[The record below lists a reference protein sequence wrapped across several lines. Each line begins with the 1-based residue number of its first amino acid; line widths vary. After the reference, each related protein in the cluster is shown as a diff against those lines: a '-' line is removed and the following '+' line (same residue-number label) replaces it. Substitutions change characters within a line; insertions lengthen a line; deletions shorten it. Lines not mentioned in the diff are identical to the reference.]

1 MVVEASGARR
11 DVRRRGG
18 QRRGIGSE
26 TRRSPRERRE
36 RRAEHRVRVLKHDRQ
51 TLRHADGPDE
61 PEGSEEMEQMRHDAV
76 DEFAA
81 VGTLQGRGRRAGW
94 REA

>member
-26 TRRSPRERRE
+26 MRRSPRERRE
-36 RRAEHRVRVLKHDRQ
+36 RRAENVIETRERS
-51 TLRHADGPDE
+51 E
-61 PEGSEEMEQMRHDAV
+61 PIAGTPPTEPPPMLYLEEI
-76 DEFAA
+76 
-81 VGTLQGRGRRAGW
+81 
-94 REA
+94 